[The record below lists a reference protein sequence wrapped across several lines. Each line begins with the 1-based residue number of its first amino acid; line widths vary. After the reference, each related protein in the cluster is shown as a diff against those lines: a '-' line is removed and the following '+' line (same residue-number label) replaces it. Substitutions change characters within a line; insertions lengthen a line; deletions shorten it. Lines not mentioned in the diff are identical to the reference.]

1 LFKKNLIHYIV
12 PYAITFDNEKEKVNW
27 MKFKYN
33 EFKLLNN
40 IISQNGLNDTQV
52 KLISPIFDYN
62 NLNTVITDLLF
73 VIYNDNINELKC
85 NSNKII

>member
-1 LFKKNLIHYIV
+1 MFKKNLIHYIV

-62 NLNTVITDLLF
+62 NLNTVITDLLL

>member
-1 LFKKNLIHYIV
+1 MFKKNLIHYIV

-52 KLISPIFDYN
+52 KLISPIFDYH
-62 NLNTVITDLLF
+62 NLNTVITDLLL

>member
-1 LFKKNLIHYIV
+1 
-12 PYAITFDNEKEKVNW
+12 

-62 NLNTVITDLLF
+62 NLNTVITDLLL

>member
-1 LFKKNLIHYIV
+1 MFKKNLIHYIV

>member
-1 LFKKNLIHYIV
+1 
-12 PYAITFDNEKEKVNW
+12 